1 MRKAIGG
8 LFLLLVLLLTGCA
21 SSYKAVP
28 DGFTGPTARI
38 IDGSYQESG
47 GKGRLFYVA
56 SIDGN
61 PVDNARRA
69 TGSASYGRGFSLST
83 RTSARDVPIRKLRLH
98 LVATHVT
105 AAPIH
110 ELASRA
116 IGEFFS
122 VEGELDFTPEAGK
135 VYEVRGQLSKEGS
148 SVWLTDLYS
157 GEVVT
162 EKIVSK

>member
-1 MRKAIGG
+1 MRTAIGASI
-8 LFLLLVLLLTGCA
+8 LLVAVFLAGCA

-61 PVDNARRA
+61 PVDNARGA
-69 TGSASYGRGFSLST
+69 TGSASYGRGFNLST
-83 RTSARDVPIRKLRLH
+83 RTAARDVPIRTMRLR

-122 VEGELDFTPEAGK
+122 VEGELDFTPVAGK

-157 GEVVT
+157 GEIVT